1 KGAKVGTSHPIAG
14 TTDEMVDLTK
24 AIKDSIPTNYDLV
37 PDQNMSYTFKATDN
51 APIMIHLTHH
61 ISDLVNDSSLTKTV
75 SRTILITNIAGKI
88 DKTIQKH
95 TFTRIG
101 KKDIV
106 TGNISYGPW
115 SDNSKYAFAAM
126 QVQAVKGYAING
138 SAPEMVVTP
147 ETKDSTV
154 NIRYLANGQTSY
166 YQFIDDDYQV
176 GDPVIN
182 QKHTIAGKTGEDI
195 KLNISIPQNYDLVQG
210 AILPTSYTFGADN
223 NKPVIIHL
231 VHQLSKVANDPKLT
245 KVITRTINVTKP
257 DGTTN
262 SIVQAVKFVQTAT
275 KDAVTNHISFMNDWK
290 NVGSDSFAEYNV
302 PEIKGYT
309 PSQSKVEKLTP
320 KFNNQNEIINISY
333 IKNKQLN
340 PTKPVKPIVT
350 PISSDNKEQSTNK
363 QHISTNIAESK
374 ENNEQY
380 ISKPNR
386 TNNLI
391 SEKENEPR
399 YMSHSQVTTMKKV
412 VDVKKPKRINK
423 IKTEKATLPQTG
435 NNNEKT
441 AAIVATGLAV
451 DLSLIG
457 LAGLKK
463 KRLN

>member
-1 KGAKVGTSHPIAG
+1 
-14 TTDEMVDLTK
+14 MVDLTK
-24 AIKDSIPTNYDLV
+24 AIKDSVPTNYDLV

-75 SRTILITNIAGKI
+75 SRTILITNVAGKI

-101 KKDIV
+101 KKDMV

-147 ETKDSTV
+147 ETNDSTI
-154 NIRYLANGQTSY
+154 NIGYVANGQTSY

-412 VDVKKPKRINK
+412 DDVKKPKRINK

>member
-1 KGAKVGTSHPIAG
+1 
-14 TTDEMVDLTK
+14 M
-24 AIKDSIPTNYDLV
+24 
-37 PDQNMSYTFKATDN
+37 
-51 APIMIHLTHH
+51 
-61 ISDLVNDSSLTKTV
+61 
-75 SRTILITNIAGKI
+75 
-88 DKTIQKH
+88 
-95 TFTRIG
+95 
-101 KKDIV
+101 
-106 TGNISYGPW
+106 
-115 SDNSKYAFAAM
+115 
-126 QVQAVKGYAING
+126 
-138 SAPEMVVTP
+138 
-147 ETKDSTV
+147 
-154 NIRYLANGQTSY
+154 
-166 YQFIDDDYQV
+166 
-176 GDPVIN
+176 
-182 QKHTIAGKTGEDI
+182 
-195 KLNISIPQNYDLVQG
+195 QG

-391 SEKENEPR
+391 SEKK
-399 YMSHSQVTTMKKV
+399 MSQ
-412 VDVKKPKRINK
+412 DIC
-423 IKTEKATLPQTG
+423 
-435 NNNEKT
+435 
-441 AAIVATGLAV
+441 
-451 DLSLIG
+451 LIH
-457 LAGLKK
+457 K
-463 KRLN
+463 